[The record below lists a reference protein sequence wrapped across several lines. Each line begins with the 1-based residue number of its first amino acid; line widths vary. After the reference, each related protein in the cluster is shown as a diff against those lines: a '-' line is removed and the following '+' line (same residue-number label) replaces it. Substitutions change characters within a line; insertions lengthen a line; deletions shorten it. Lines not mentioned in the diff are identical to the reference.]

1 MSLNHTKRAFVMI
14 WELWHN
20 RNQIVFDNGIADV
33 EAVIDRVKTVSWKWW
48 IARST
53 GSPCLLYE
61 WLSEPIVL

>member
-33 EAVIDRVKTVSWKWW
+33 EAVIDRVKTV
-48 IARST
+48 
-53 GSPCLLYE
+53 
-61 WLSEPIVL
+61 